1 MKKYLIVFHS
11 GSYKT
16 VDAEVDTYDQAL
28 ETKNELEAQMW
39 NSGERDFYYSIEEV
53 NDSVDDDILDDD
65 DFDLLIGRY

>member
-16 VDAEVDTYDQAL
+16 VDGEANTHDQAL
-28 ETKNELEAQMW
+28 EVRSELEAQMW

-53 NDSVDDDILDDD
+53 EEK
-65 DFDLLIGRY
+65 